1 MRKVFEVP
9 DDVETRL
16 WKSHG
21 KDSFTRLRDLK
32 KTVMEAGLESGWRIS
47 RTLVVLEKKIDG
59 KWERTSE
66 IDSVIDDLK
75 CELIEKE

>member
-21 KDSFTRLRDLK
+21 KDSFTRLRDLR
-32 KTVMEAGLESGWRIS
+32 KTVMEAGLESNFTS

-59 KWERTSE
+59 KWERTAE

-75 CELIEKE
+75 GELIEKE